1 MGQFWSTQLKNGP
14 LALLLVPVV
23 FHFPVML
30 LINGAAGLKN
40 SISPLQKTNGWIQI
54 LRFIA
59 NGSRVVELLV
69 F

>member
-1 MGQFWSTQLKNGP
+1 
-14 LALLLVPVV
+14 
-23 FHFPVML
+23 ML

-54 LRFIA
+54 SRFIA
-59 NGSRVVELLV
+59 NGYRVVELLV

>member
-1 MGQFWSTQLKNGP
+1 MGKFWSTYLKNGL

-54 LRFIA
+54 SRFIA
-59 NGSRVVELLV
+59 NGSRVIELLE